1 MSDKLTQAAEL
12 LSQALREITQENTT
26 VSSDRIVEF
35 NADKN
40 GSNYGKGI
48 MWKGHGHTRQFI
60 FAKGDKFVSSESI
73 ELLKDQEFRIN
84 NNPVLSE
91 TQLGTTVVK
100 SNLREVGRLRGL
112 IVDGDLNLNQYLYY
126 NASTD
131 RLGLGIENPNAAL
144 SVAEDGVEILIGTSN
159 GSTGKIGTFAS
170 NDLDIITDNTPRIS
184 IEGGGNIKLGNKA
197 FGPIQVTVHGK
208 LSVGVKT
215 QDSRADLHVAGAI
228 KFNDRLH
235 QYLNA
240 IPDSGTYDRGSIV
253 WNTEPEVGRCVGWV
267 CVRAGSPGSWM
278 PFGEIKQSG

>member
-48 MWKGHGHTRQFI
+48 MWKGQGHTRQFI

-144 SVAEDGVEILIGTSN
+144 SIAEDGVEILIGTSN

-170 NDLDIITDNTPRIS
+170 NDLDIVTDNTPRIS

-240 IPDSGTYDRGSIV
+240 VPDSGTYDRGSIV
-253 WNTEPEVGRCVGWV
+253 WNTEPDVGRCVGWV

>member
-170 NDLDIITDNTPRIS
+170 NDLDIVTDNTPRIS

-240 IPDSGTYDRGSIV
+240 VPDSGTYDRGSIV

>member
-26 VSSDRIVEF
+26 VSDDRVVEF
-35 NADKN
+35 NADPDGN
-40 GSNYGKGI
+40 NYGKGL
-48 MWKGHGHTRQFI
+48 MWKGQGRTRQFI
-60 FAKGDKFVSSESI
+60 FAKGDKFISSESL

-91 TQLGTTVVK
+91 TQLGATVVK
-100 SNLREVGRLRGL
+100 SNLRELGRLRGL
-112 IVDGDLNLNQYLYY
+112 IVDGDLSVNQYLYY
-126 NASTD
+126 NSSTD
-131 RLGLGIENPNAAL
+131 RLGLGTEQPNAAL
-144 SVAEDGVEILIGTSN
+144 SIAEDGVEILIGTAN

-170 NDLDIITDNTPRIS
+170 NDLDIVTDNTARIT

-215 QDSRADLHVAGAI
+215 LDSRADLHVAGAI
-228 KFNDRLH
+228 KFNERLH

-240 IPDSGTYDRGSIV
+240 VPDAGTYDRGSIV

-267 CVRAGSPGSWM
+267 CVRAGSPGTWM

>member
-26 VSSDRIVEF
+26 VSSNRIVEF

-48 MWKGHGHTRQFI
+48 MWKGQGHTRQFI

-144 SVAEDGVEILIGTSN
+144 SIAEDGVEILIGTSN

-170 NDLDIITDNTPRIS
+170 NDLDIVTDNTPRIS

-240 IPDSGTYDRGSIV
+240 VPDSGTYDRGSIV
-253 WNTEPEVGRCVGWV
+253 WNTEPDVGRCVGWV